1 MSKDLHTAHIAVR
14 WSDLDAFNHVNNATY
29 LTYLEEA
36 RLQWLDAL
44 DGEWINE
51 GAAPVLAASQLN
63 YRRPIEWPARVQVEL
78 GVERLGTS
86 SLTLWHR
93 ILDADGERLHCDGH
107 VVTVWIDPRSG
118 RPVPLPDAVRAGCEP
133 AAG

>member
-1 MSKDLHTAHIAVR
+1 MSAPLFTARIPVR
-14 WSDLDAFNHVNNATY
+14 WSDLDAFNHVNNAAY

-44 DGEWINE
+44 HGEWINE

-63 YRRPIEWPARVQVEL
+63 YRRPIEWPAGIVIEL
-78 GVERLGTS
+78 AVERLGSS
-86 SLTLWHR
+86 SLTLSHR
-93 ILDADGERLHCDGH
+93 ILDAIGTTLHCDGH
-107 VVTVWIDPRSG
+107 VVTVWIDPRTG
-118 RPVPLPDAVRAGCEP
+118 RPVALPEAVRAACEP

>member
-1 MSKDLHTAHIAVR
+1 MSTPLFTARIAVR

-44 DGEWINE
+44 QGEWISE

-63 YRRPIEWPARVQVEL
+63 YRRPIEWPATLQVEL
-78 GVERLGTS
+78 SVERLGSS
-86 SLTLWHR
+86 SLTLSHR
-93 ILDADGERLHCDGH
+93 ILDESGGQLHCDGH

-118 RPVPLPDAVRAGCEP
+118 RPVPLPEAVRSGCEP

>member
-1 MSKDLHTAHIAVR
+1 MSTPLFTARIAVR

-44 DGEWINE
+44 SGEWINE
-51 GAAPVLAASQLN
+51 AAAPVLAASQLN
-63 YRRPIEWPARVQVEL
+63 YRRPIEWPAMLQVEL
-78 GVERLGTS
+78 AVERLGSS
-86 SLTLWHR
+86 SLTLSHR
-93 ILDADGERLHCDGH
+93 ILDAKGEHLHCDGN

-118 RPVPLPDAVRAGCEP
+118 RPVPLPEAVRGGCEP